1 MKKRKLL
8 IGLTGNIGSGKSTVG
23 KILKEKG
30 IAVIEADRIGW
41 KILERKEIK
50 KEIQDAFEETN
61 KEGKIDRK
69 KLGNIVFSD
78 RRKLEKLNAIVHPL
92 LLQKLKEEIE
102 KRKDNIIVV
111 NAALIFEWGIEKWF
125 DKIILVTAEK
135 ENRIDRLLKNNL
147 SRKGAIQ
154 RINSQMDE
162 REKVKKSDIIIKNN
176 GTLKGLK
183 KKTLNVIQ
191 EIAQYINSAPKS

>member
-8 IGLTGNIGSGKSTVG
+8 IGLTGNIASGKSTVG

>member
-1 MKKRKLL
+1 MKRRKIL
-8 IGLTGNIGSGKSTVG
+8 IGLTGNIASGKSSIG
-23 KILKEKG
+23 KLLKENG

-41 KILERKEIK
+41 KILERERIK
-50 KEIQDAFEETN
+50 KEIQDAFEEIN

-69 KLGNIVFSD
+69 KLGNVVFSD
-78 RRKLEKLNAIVHPL
+78 RRKLEKLNAIVHPP
-92 LLQKLKEEIE
+92 LLQKLREEIE

-147 SRKGAIQ
+147 SRKEANQ
-154 RINSQMDE
+154 RINSQMNE
-162 REKVKKSDIIIKNN
+162 REKVKKSDIIIENN
-176 GTLKGLK
+176 GTLKELK
-183 KKTLNVIQ
+183 GKTLNVIQ
-191 EIAQYINSAPKS
+191 KISRYINSALKS